1 MSAPAEDERLALAAQ
16 GGDASAA
23 EALLE
28 KYKNMVRGIARRF
41 FLAGGD
47 AEDLVQEGMIGC
59 TPPSPTS
66 ARARAAFPP
75 SPASASSAAY

>member
-41 FLAGGD
+41 
-47 AEDLVQEGMIGC
+47 
-59 TPPSPTS
+59 S
-66 ARARAAFPP
+66 
-75 SPASASSAAY
+75 SPAATRKTSCRKG